1 MKLGKRRVVAG
12 VIIAVLAM
20 TMSVTWGQAYNAS
33 MEKPVVNEQGEA
45 IGTTRV
51 LSNKDTLENL
61 PKDYYVI
68 AKQAADINGDKADDT
83 IYLVGH
89 KDKKEAH
96 YADQMNLL
104 VQDGA
109 TKQEIKVDLD
119 QMNGYEATL
128 FIGDFNGDKISDI
141 FIKAPTGGS
150 GGIVEQRFV
159 TFDKGEPEIIFSHE
173 HNKGIQ
179 LSGKYVD
186 GFKAELF
193 DKMDKPSV
201 ILDISGQKQ
210 KYIREEIYEEDGTL
224 RKAVNPITYS
234 MVVEPVDR
242 NSDGTYEL
250 SGQQRIVGAY
260 GADGIG
266 KVYSIWSYQQ
276 GMWKQEQVEVS
287 TFIAHDSGTQ
297 TLPVLVKHEADA
309 ATATLS
315 EEDQGEGIVVDIDIH

>member
-1 MKLGKRRVVAG
+1 MKLGKRK
-12 VIIAVLAM
+12 IIAGIITALLAM
-20 TMSVTWGQAYNAS
+20 SMSVTWGQAYNAN
-33 MEKPVVNEQGEA
+33 MEKPVVNDQGET
-45 IGTTRV
+45 IGTTR
-51 LSNKDTLENL
+51 LPSNKDTLQNL

-68 AKQAADINGDKADDT
+68 DRQVADVNGDKVEDT

-89 KDKKEAH
+89 KDKKEAR

-119 QMNGYEATL
+119 KMNGYDATL
-128 FIGDFNGDKISDI
+128 FMGDFNGNKISDV
-141 FIKAPTGGS
+141 FVKAPTGGS
-150 GGIVEQRFV
+150 GGIVEQRIV
-159 TFDKGEPEIIFSHE
+159 TFDKGEPEIIFGHE
-173 HNKGIQ
+173 HNNGIQ
-179 LSGKYVD
+179 LSGKYVN
-186 GFKAELF
+186 GFKAELV
-193 DKMDKPSV
+193 DKMGKPSV
-201 ILDISGQKQ
+201 TLDISGQKQ

-224 RKAVNPITYS
+224 RKAINPITYS

-242 NSDGTYEL
+242 NADGTYEL

-287 TFIAHDSGTQ
+287 TFIAQDSGIQ
-297 TLPVLVKHEADA
+297 TLPVLVENEADTVK
-309 ATATLS
+309 ATTS
-315 EEDQGEGIVVDIDIH
+315 EDQGESIVVDIDIH